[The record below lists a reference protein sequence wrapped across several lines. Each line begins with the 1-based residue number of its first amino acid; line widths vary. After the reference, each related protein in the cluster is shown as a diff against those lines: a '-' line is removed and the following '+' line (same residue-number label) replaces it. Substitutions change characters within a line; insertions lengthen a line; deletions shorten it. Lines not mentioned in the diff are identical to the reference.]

1 MRFYDQYFSD
11 KTAVL
16 KAMAFAVL
24 VTAIMV
30 FPDMVFAAA
39 KGDTTADATMGLAVG
54 YFQKF
59 LIMILYAF
67 EGLVFVAGAWWIIKS
82 VSDWKQGERNSGI
95 GDIVITVFVA
105 VAVIG
110 IVFLLATKGIAIVT
124 DNVKLTVTK

>member
-1 MRFYDQYFSD
+1 MSFFDQYFSD
-11 KTAVL
+11 KAAVL

-24 VTAIMV
+24 VTAVMV
-30 FPDMVFAAA
+30 FPDMVFA
-39 KGDTTADATMGLAVG
+39 GDATADDTMKSAVA
-54 YFQKF
+54 YFQQF

-82 VSDWKQGERNSGI
+82 VSDWKQGERGGGI

-124 DNVKLTVTK
+124 DNIKLGK